1 MTAAALLSVVVTN
14 GAVLAVVIESWRL
27 NTAVL
32 LSVVV
37 TGSVTAESV
46 EVTDNAVSLSSLWW

>member
-27 NTAVL
+27 STAVL

>member
-32 LSVVV
+32 LLVVV